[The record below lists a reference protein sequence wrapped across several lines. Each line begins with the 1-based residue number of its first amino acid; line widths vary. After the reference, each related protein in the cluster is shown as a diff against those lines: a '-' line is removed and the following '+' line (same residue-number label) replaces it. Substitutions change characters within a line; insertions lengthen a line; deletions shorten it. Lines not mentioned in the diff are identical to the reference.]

1 MLARI
6 LLAAALLCLAL
17 LPEAA
22 RAASP
27 TSEEPESATVV
38 LVGDVDGMT
47 ALADTLVELLRRQNV
62 NLKVVRALQFQAGQ
76 VISGSDGDESVWA
89 FVVPAVPSSARLY
102 FRGPR
107 AKRFLL
113 RALAL
118 RNGLDDYGRELIAQV
133 VESSVL
139 ALLRSAAGITREQ
152 ASAAIDPPTESPR
165 VATSAPAAPPMPAPA
180 RRPSDWRGW
189 AALRYGVEWSGS
201 DLGAAQGPGVETG
214 LEWGR
219 LRARLMAERWFPQ
232 TLSSPEL
239 AASLQTTAV
248 RLVVD
253 TSWPKRGTHALI
265 VGFGAG
271 MDILATQPTIAR
283 DPAVTLAPER
293 SHAVPILRAELAYQ
307 LRADPWRLM
316 ALAFVDAALLRTH
329 YDLDSADSQVRLA
342 TSWPA
347 RPGLALV
354 LGWSPSIGGP

>member
-1 MLARI
+1 
-6 LLAAALLCLAL
+6 
-17 LPEAA
+17 
-22 RAASP
+22 
-27 TSEEPESATVV
+27 
-38 LVGDVDGMT
+38 MT

-62 NLKVVRALQFQAGQ
+62 NLKVVRVLQFQAGQ
-76 VISGSDGDESVWA
+76 VTSGSEGDESVWA

-118 RNGLDDYGRELIAQV
+118 RDGLDDYGRELIAQV

-139 ALLRSAAGITREQ
+139 ALLHSAAGITREQ
-152 ASAAIDPPTESPR
+152 ASAEIGQPTQAPR
-165 VATSAPAAPPMPAPA
+165 IATSASHELPIPGPAS
-180 RRPSDWRGW
+180 RPSDWRGW
-189 AALRYGVEWSGS
+189 VALRYGIEWTGS
-201 DLGAAQGPGVETG
+201 DLGAAQGLGVETG

-219 LRARLMAERWFPQ
+219 LRARLLAERWFPQ

-239 AASLQTTAV
+239 AANLQTTAL
-248 RLVVD
+248 RLVLD
-253 TSWPKRGTHALI
+253 TSWPRRSAHALI

-271 MDILATQPTIAR
+271 MDILATQPTVAR
-283 DPAVTLAPER
+283 DPAVTLAAER
-293 SHAVPILRAELAYQ
+293 SHAIPVLRAELGYQ

-316 ALAFVDAALLRTH
+316 ALVFVDAALLRTS
-329 YDLDSADSQVRLA
+329 YDLDGADSQVRLA